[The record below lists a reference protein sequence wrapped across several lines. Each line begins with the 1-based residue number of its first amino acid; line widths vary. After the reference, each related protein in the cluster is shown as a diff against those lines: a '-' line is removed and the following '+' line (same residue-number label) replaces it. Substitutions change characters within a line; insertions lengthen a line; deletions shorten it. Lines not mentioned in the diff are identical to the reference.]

1 MKERVIII
9 EQAAKEYHY
18 LIKRGERTN
27 RYSKDKNY
35 SKKLKLAGQV
45 ADKYSVNK
53 AFFEELVCSPNF

>member
-9 EQAAKEYHY
+9 EQAAKEYQD
-18 LIKRGERTN
+18 LIKRGERIN
-27 RYSKDKNY
+27 RYSKDQNY

-53 AFFEELVCSPNF
+53 AFLEELVCSPNF